1 MAGQMKRKG
10 KKGKVKTV
18 EVKWKGG
25 KGRYTE
31 QSPPPLPLPNQ
42 KPNYLEPCK

>member
-18 EVKWKGG
+18 EVKWKGEIYRA
-25 KGRYTE
+25 KPTP
-31 QSPPPLPLPNQ
+31 SPPPQSETELFGTM
-42 KPNYLEPCK
+42 